1 MEPSYKKIS
10 YMSEFKIENQVIKSL
25 KLNEAECSYADFS
38 EMMADGMSAVRSNF
52 EASIFMN
59 TSLLDYNFESANF
72 KIAT

>member
-10 YMSEFKIENQVIKSL
+10 CISEFEIENQVIKSL

-52 EASIFMN
+52 E
-59 TSLLDYNFESANF
+59 SANF